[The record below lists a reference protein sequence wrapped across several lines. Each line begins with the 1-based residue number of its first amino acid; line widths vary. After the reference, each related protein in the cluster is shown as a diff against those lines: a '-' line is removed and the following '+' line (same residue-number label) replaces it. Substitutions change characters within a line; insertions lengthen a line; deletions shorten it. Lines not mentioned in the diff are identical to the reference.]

1 MNRLTGKMSSMEEVL
16 DFIRETPDI
25 SRNITHWH
33 TIPAREA
40 EYADFPA
47 TLHPSLREVLQ
58 QRGIAQLYSHQAQ
71 TFEAAEQGRHTVTV
85 TPTASGKTLCYNLPV
100 LQKILENDSVASL
113 IFIPDKSAGAG
124 SGGRAAGDDRVY
136 GRRIL
141 RRIRM
146 MEIRRRQCV
155 KRFEMPDISSSRI
168 RICCIPRSSAS
179 YEMGKAVREF
189 ELYRHR

>member
-1 MNRLTGKMSSMEEVL
+1 MNRLTGNMSSMEEVL

-71 TFEAAEQGRHTVTV
+71 TLRGCR
-85 TPTASGKTLCYNLPV
+85 
-100 LQKILENDSVASL
+100 
-113 IFIPDKSAGAG
+113 AGPA
-124 SGGRAAGDDRVY
+124 Y
-136 GRRIL
+136 GNGNADG
-141 RRIRM
+141 IR
-146 MEIRRRQCV
+146 Q
-155 KRFEMPDISSSRI
+155 D
-168 RICCIPRSSAS
+168 A
-179 YEMGKAVREF
+179 
-189 ELYRHR
+189 LL